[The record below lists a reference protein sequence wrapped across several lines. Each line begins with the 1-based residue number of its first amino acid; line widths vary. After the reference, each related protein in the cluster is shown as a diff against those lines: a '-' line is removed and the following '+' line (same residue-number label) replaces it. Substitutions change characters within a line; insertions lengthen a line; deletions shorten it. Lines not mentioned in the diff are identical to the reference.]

1 MCFDIKCTSRSK
13 CLSCPLFVTFFFV
26 TVHSLLPEWSFYSFF
41 FSVRKMQMHCIELQ
55 FFFFFKIDD
64 FPRLD
69 EYQQIKRYLHTVIR
83 TCPLARHLKTY
94 LHARTQWRD
103 KSSSRNAWRLWATL
117 SPLIRK
123 SSFKLT
129 GSAICVDI
137 FCYAYHATKHYHWC
151 FKINSRIFVR
161 REDSPPP
168 WNTIGIMPYSLHVTL
183 NVENFFFR
191 LLNKHNCFERPRK
204 KKEKKN
210 TGSLFFKADCITQC
224 LFHCTCD
231 CKTFRSTGP

>member
-41 FSVRKMQMHCIELQ
+41 FFCKKDANALHRTAV
-55 FFFFFKIDD
+55 FFFFKIDD

-137 FCYAYHATKHYHWC
+137 FCYACHATKHYHWC

-183 NVENFFFR
+183 NVEHFFF
-191 LLNKHNCFERPRK
+191 
-204 KKEKKN
+204 
-210 TGSLFFKADCITQC
+210 
-224 LFHCTCD
+224 
-231 CKTFRSTGP
+231 